1 MSIVLSAHTP
11 EPIFTRRAHRQH
23 MARAAKAF
31 SAISMGAA
39 FMLTTGEAGAQ
50 SARASAENGF
60 SPING
65 TAIGF
70 NDDGDLRVLLASG
83 EETIIPRGEYGLVGD
98 QIMVSDMIQGVE
110 VAQNGY
116 IPPTSGGAPVYG
128 NPGPFGLGYA
138 TWLVPLGLVAAGV
151 IAYILITRSNNDAP
165 SLGAESYSDTI
176 AEGAAT
182 TTVLFS
188 ASATDAEGDAITFS
202 LSGAD
207 AASFDIDPAS
217 GDVTWAVVPDFEP
230 AADANGD
237 NVYSFNVVATDEHGK
252 ASAVTAEVTLTDTNT
267 DEASGAYTGD
277 NTDEDI
283 EMTTAVTGTVDMSGG
298 DDDVLVTDGMS
309 GTGSIDAGTGADV
322 VTLVN
327 TAMAAGNSIDMGTGN
342 DVLIINAAL
351 AAAPTIDLGSGADI
365 LDINVI
371 QTAVLAITGFAA
383 GDVLDLT
390 GIAGISTF
398 NATEGATPT
407 ENGVVYAEAGGNVTL
422 SIDNTG
428 DGASDMSLTLVGITA
443 LTADNVLV

>member
-1 MSIVLSAHTP
+1 
-11 EPIFTRRAHRQH
+11 

-39 FMLTTGEAGAQ
+39 FVLTTGEAGAQ

-217 GDVTWAVVPDFEP
+217 GDVTWAAVPDFEP

-267 DEASGAYTGD
+267 NEASGGYTGD

-298 DDDVLVTDGMS
+298 DDDLLVTEGMS

-398 NATEGATPT
+398 NATEGVTLT
-407 ENGVVYAEAGGNVTL
+407 DNGVVYAEAGGNVTL

-428 DGASDMSLTLVGITA
+428 DGVSDMSLTLVGITA